1 MKEGRNA
8 DCVDE
13 TDDGGRIVVGDY
25 GDLEEIGDESVVGC
39 GGGDN
44 DDDDNDDDDND
55 GDNNDDL

>member
-13 TDDGGRIVVGDY
+13 TDDGGRIGV

-39 GGGDN
+39 GGGDGDN
-44 DDDDNDDDDND
+44 DDGDNDDD
-55 GDNNDDL
+55 L